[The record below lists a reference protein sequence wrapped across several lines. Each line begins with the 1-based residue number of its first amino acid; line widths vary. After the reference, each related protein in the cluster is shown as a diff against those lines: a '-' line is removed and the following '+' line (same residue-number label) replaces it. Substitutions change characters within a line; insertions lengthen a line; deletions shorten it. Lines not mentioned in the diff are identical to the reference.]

1 MPFVRIDLRKGRT
14 AEQRRA
20 ISSAVHEAMV
30 ETIQIPPLDRFQ
42 IIAEHDEEDFV
53 YDPSYLDISR
63 SDGLVFIQICISLG
77 RTVEIK
83 KSLFKAIAEKV
94 SATGVRAEDVFIGLI
109 ETERPNWSF
118 GNGIATYAVK

>member
-1 MPFVRIDLRKGRT
+1 MPLVRIDLRKGRT

-42 IIAEHDEEDFV
+42 IIAEHDEPDFIF
-53 YDPSYLDISR
+53 DPSYLGISR

-83 KSLFKAIAEKV
+83 KSLFKAIADKV
-94 SATGVRAEDVFIGLI
+94 SATGVRPEDVFVGLI
-109 ETERPNWSF
+109 ETERANWSF
-118 GNGIATYAVK
+118 GNGLATYAPK

>member
-20 ISSAVHEAMV
+20 ISTAVHEAMV

-42 IIAEHDEEDFV
+42 IIAEHDEEAFV
-53 YDPSYLDISR
+53 FDKSYLDIERTS
-63 SDGLVFIQICISLG
+63 GLVFIQICISFG
-77 RTVEIK
+77 RTIEIK
-83 KSLFKAIAEKV
+83 KALFAAIAGKV
-94 SATGVRAEDVFIGLI
+94 SKTGVRPQDVFIGLI

>member
-14 AEQRRA
+14 AEVRRA

-30 ETIQIPPLDRFQ
+30 ETIKIPPLDRFQ
-42 IIAEHDEEDFV
+42 IVAEHDEANFV

-83 KSLFKAIAEKV
+83 KSLFKAIAERV
-94 SATGVRAEDVFIGLI
+94 SATGVRPEDVFVGLV

-118 GNGIATYAVK
+118 GNGLATYAPK

>member
-20 ISSAVHEAMV
+20 ISAAVHEAMV

-42 IIAEHDEEDFV
+42 IIAEHDEESFV

-83 KSLFKAIAEKV
+83 KALFAAIAARV
-94 SATGVRAEDVFIGLI
+94 SATGVRPEDVFIGVI